1 MTFKSSLLALLV
13 PLSIA
18 QPDSVCTVDKSARAA
33 AHESRASDS
42 QGLSIT
48 NARFE
53 GDILIVIGTNFGV
66 GAIILVNG
74 KKQNTRNDAEHPSS
88 LLIAVGSAGRVPRG
102 EIVVARVQNPGG
114 AISNELAFFT
124 GRVVTLEDSNKTIK
138 LKPGERFLL
147 HLKNEPYSW
156 TATVDDARVVRRL
169 GDSLRIPGSQGL
181 YEALRAGRT
190 SLVAEG
196 ELPCHKVTPPCMA
209 PTLGFQVKFVVE

>member
-1 MTFKSSLLALLV
+1 MFKSSLLALLV

-18 QPDSVCTVDKSARAA
+18 QPTSVCTVYESAPAA
-33 AHESRASDS
+33 AHGSRASHS

-48 NARFE
+48 NASFH
-53 GDILIVIGTNFGV
+53 GDTLIVSGANFGV
-66 GAIILVNG
+66 GAIILVSG

-88 LLIAVGSAGRVPRG
+88 VLIAVDSARRVPRG
-102 EIVVARVQNPGG
+102 EIVVAKVQNPGG

-138 LKPGERFLL
+138 LKTGERFLL

-156 TATVDDARVVRRL
+156 TATVEDVRVIRRL
-169 GDSLRIPGSQGL
+169 GDSSRIPGSQGL
-181 YEALRAGRT
+181 FEALRLGRT